1 MTAICVLYV
10 LIGVKLKRSR
20 LLQSLPRRTFDANR
34 GLNAQGRVIRMLG
47 RWVKLAAWL
56 IKDSNMPHRQPET
69 TRTSTAVK
77 TFSAESLK
85 LKITVNVFAL
95 ANIKQGIRHSPA
107 LIAFRP
113 LHLHLRHVGW
123 MCFCFFSLFSLN
135 GVVNFSLTS
144 VRMCKALKWPSSV
157 WSKGEARCHLK
168 SNQAGALKWTQDCW
182 VHTASLNICKKCFLN
197 L

>member
-1 MTAICVLYV
+1 MENDFYAHVFAVSGFIFFGGPMTAICVLYV

-56 IKDSNMPHRQPET
+56 IKDRNMPHRQPET

-123 MCFCFFSLFSLN
+123 TCFCFFPSFPSTVSLIF
-135 GVVNFSLTS
+135 
-144 VRMCKALKWPSSV
+144 R
-157 WSKGEARCHLK
+157 
-168 SNQAGALKWTQDCW
+168 
-182 VHTASLNICKKCFLN
+182 
-197 L
+197 